1 MKKLIMI
8 CCVFFAVSCSVNNE
22 DDLNRFEIQK
32 LYQLYVDD
40 FIANDFESIA
50 SYFDTPVD
58 LKSFNDIAE
67 TNEDVILFF
76 KDLKANIQEGYAY
89 SVIDNVSVTNV
100 KDDTYLFKKKPSP
113 LVENYA
119 NLDLFTIQKKKEK
132 QTEDRV
138 QSLASNWEDQFVKF
152 FLELILLQRRKR
164 FSNWEFLKMKRT

>member
-32 LYQLYVDD
+32 LYRLYVDD

-76 KDLKANIQEGYAY
+76 
-89 SVIDNVSVTNV
+89 
-100 KDDTYLFKKKPSP
+100 
-113 LVENYA
+113 
-119 NLDLFTIQKKKEK
+119 
-132 QTEDRV
+132 
-138 QSLASNWEDQFVKF
+138 
-152 FLELILLQRRKR
+152 
-164 FSNWEFLKMKRT
+164 